1 MSITV
6 GSKAPA
12 FSLPDQ
18 NGDKHSLASY
28 KGKYVLLY
36 FYPKDMT
43 PGCTIE
49 ARVMSKNIKEFA
61 KYNAVVLGVS
71 VDSCASHK
79 KFEGKEKLTFTL
91 LSDEDKVVV
100 DKYDVWR
107 EKSMFGKKYMGAVR
121 ESFLI
126 DPTGG
131 IIKHYTNVNPVTHTK
146 EVLGDLKGFQK

>member
-1 MSITV
+1 MPIKV
-6 GSKAPA
+6 GLKAPA

-18 NGDKHSLASY
+18 NGDKHSLSQY

-49 ARVMSKNIKEFA
+49 ARVMSKNIDDFK
-61 KYNAVVLGVS
+61 KQNAVVLGVNT
-71 VDSCASHK
+71 DSCDSHK
-79 KFEGKEKLTFTL
+79 KFERKERLSFTL

-100 DKYDVWR
+100 EKYSIWR

-126 DPTGG
+126 DPAGA
-131 IIKHYTNVNPVTHTK
+131 IIKHYTKVNPLTHTK
-146 EVLGDLKGFQK
+146 EVLEDLKGMGK